1 MSDEAKIDSKS
12 RFTGRAESYSKYRP
26 SYPAALLEILR
37 REGSLSAEGVVA
49 DIGSGTGLLTELFL
63 RNGNTVFA
71 VEPNMEM
78 RQTAE
83 RLLSSY
89 GNFRSVAGSA
99 EETTLSD
106 HSVDLITAGQS
117 FHWFSLPEARKEFYR
132 ISRNG
137 IVAIIYNSRDHTGSG
152 FNADYEKLIGEYGR
166 NFSRVGSA
174 YGNQLS
180 GFFTDYSRFTF
191 PNPKRLD
198 LDGLT
203 GRLLSA
209 SYMPVAGEERYD
221 ELLSSIRDVF
231 ERNNEGGQVTM
242 RMTTELFLGKL

>member
-1 MSDEAKIDSKS
+1 MSDKAATDSKS

-26 SYPAALLEILR
+26 SYPAALLDVLR
-37 REGSLSAEGVVA
+37 REAGLVAETVVA
-49 DIGSGTGLLTELFL
+49 DIGSGTGILTELFL

-71 VEPNMEM
+71 VEPNAEM

-99 EETTLSD
+99 ENTTLPDISA
-106 HSVDLITAGQS
+106 DLITAGQS
-117 FHWFSLPEARKEFYR
+117 FHWFSLPEARKEFSR

-137 IVAIIYNSRDHTGSG
+137 IVAVIYNSRDHKESG

-174 YGNQLS
+174 YGNKLS
-180 GFFTDYSRFTF
+180 EFFSEYSRFTF
-191 PNPKRLD
+191 DNPKRLD
-198 LDGLT
+198 LEGLT

-209 SYMPVAGEERYD
+209 SYMPVEGEARYGEMLD
-221 ELLSSIRDVF
+221 SIGEMF
-231 ERNNEGGQVTM
+231 ERNREGGTVTM
-242 RMTTELFLGKL
+242 QMTTELFLGRL